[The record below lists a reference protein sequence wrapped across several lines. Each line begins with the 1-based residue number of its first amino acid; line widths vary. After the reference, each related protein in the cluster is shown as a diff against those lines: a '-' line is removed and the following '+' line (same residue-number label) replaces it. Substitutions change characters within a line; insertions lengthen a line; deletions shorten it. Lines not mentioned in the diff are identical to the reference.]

1 MHYNTCNMETK
12 KNIAFVDFKEF
23 FISLGCFSI
32 HQVKVWNEKFDRNNL
47 RRWEKQGKL
56 IRLRQGFYTFP
67 TVTEHGDAPFY
78 FANKIYAPSYISLE
92 SALSFHG
99 IIPEGVIQITSVTAR
114 KTKIFQN
121 NLGSYIY
128 RSIKPDLMFGYT
140 IQQSTL
146 SHRWSIMMA
155 SPEKALLDYLYLNPH
170 YDSKQ
175 DMLELRFDSDFMHAE
190 LNIEVLDEYLEKF
203 QSKILEVR
211 VRRLKEVYL

>member
-92 SALSFHG
+92 SGLSFHG

>member
-1 MHYNTCNMETK
+1 METK

-92 SALSFHG
+92 SGLSFHG

>member
-1 MHYNTCNMETK
+1 METK

>member
-1 MHYNTCNMETK
+1 METK

-47 RRWEKQGKL
+47 RRWEIQGKL
-56 IRLRQGFYTFP
+56 IRIRDRFYTFP

-92 SALSFHG
+92 SGLSFHG

>member
-1 MHYNTCNMETK
+1 M
-12 KNIAFVDFKEF
+12 
-23 FISLGCFSI
+23 
-32 HQVKVWNEKFDRNNL
+32 DRN
-47 RRWEKQGKL
+47 KL

-92 SALSFHG
+92 SGLSFHG

-146 SHRWSIMMA
+146 SHRGSIMMA

>member
-1 MHYNTCNMETK
+1 M
-12 KNIAFVDFKEF
+12 AFVDFKEF

-56 IRLRQGFYTFP
+56 IRLRQGFYTFS